1 VIIRTEAPAD
11 AAAIHRVVASAFP
24 TAAEARLVDD
34 LRRDGDLRVSL
45 VAVDDDVQGDDARIV
60 GHVAFSPVGI
70 ANRNNNHGIGLAPV
84 AVLDAYRR
92 RGIGAQLIQAGLAAC
107 REGNY
112 AYAVVLGNPAYYSRF
127 GFEPA
132 STFGLADEY
141 GGGDA
146 FQVMALAR
154 GGIPHGGGLVRYA
167 AAFSALE

>member
-1 VIIRTEAPAD
+1 MPVRIRRETPAD

-24 TAAEARLVDD
+24 TDAEARLVDD

-45 VAVDDDVQGDDARIV
+45 VAVGEDGRIV
-60 GHVAFSPVGI
+60 GHVAFSPVVTAG
-70 ANRNNNHGIGLAPV
+70 RSHDRDHGIGLAPV

-92 RGIGAQLIQAGLAAC
+92 RGIGAQLIEAGLAAS
-107 REGNY
+107 RENKY
-112 AYAVVLGNPAYYSRF
+112 AYAVVLGSPAYYSRF

-146 FQVMALAR
+146 FQVMALVR

-167 AAFSALE
+167 TAFSALE